1 MINIYNIDG
10 SVLMQVPVTKEAKRE
25 EELSKSDYI
34 SLSFNAAIKVVLP
47 VGSYIEYTYYV
58 DTVRKITRQFLL
70 LEPYEPTQLDEMS
83 WKYTPEFHHP
93 KMILGKVPFYINTKN
108 SQNEDIRQTNW
119 SFVGSPDNIMGKVC
133 DFLNKDIKFGS
144 CLWKAVVTNELKN
157 SLNVSFADNDVLSA
171 LSSIANAVGDNCE
184 WHIDYDNEIIYLGK
198 IIIGKTPTELNVGKN
213 VGITS
218 LSESKENYYNSFTVF
233 GGTRNITQVNNKGE
247 NISSGDIR
255 LQLSID
261 NGSIIVDGKE
271 IEYTIDRFSTMDLR
285 QNKVVEPLFTKVLN
299 FSDVYPSLDTYV
311 YNVRGRKKYVLDS
324 TTNQKIPLTYNADG
338 SVATYKTFTVWY
350 MRLAYYTTSKIEG
363 KKVINTTIDE
373 GVTHYWYDF
382 EITDNL
388 LINGKKISCSFEPNF
403 EKKAL
408 SVPLAGRGTNGKY
421 VGFELNYHKKSIS
434 IRDTDDVDAG
444 NFEVLAGDYE
454 IIYQETNGL
463 IVPTNAEDMLIP
475 RGEELPTLK
484 CNITVLYNIAMP
496 DIYKIGAQQKL
507 LKKATDEI
515 KRLLS
520 DLNNYTCKSYPQV
533 FQKNNPRLQIGQY
546 VTYKDGQGYN
556 LETRVLKLS
565 TNIDYDFIQEITVG
579 NQAIKGTI
587 TQLKEDV
594 QSIIANGGNA
604 NTQGNYTVSQL
615 NNIIAQY
622 GGKYFL
628 SKVNEDIAQKV
639 ITFMEGLKIGGDG
652 KYGIDAKGNAVL
664 GNVQML
670 DAVLRRIVS
679 LGYNGATQQ
688 GFGIVDRG
696 DGKFRLDIND
706 LQVWGKAVFQELEVR
721 KLSYAGGN
729 VYLSGSGSRIFKTE
743 ELYNE
748 AGKLRGWRCWLL
760 ADDGTTATQNM
771 WRVGDQA
778 RCQTFGLA
786 NKQKPTRS
794 WWRLVTAVSEENV
807 ALTDELGNELYDG
820 KKFAWIEIA
829 KDNCELGS
837 DVPMAGD
844 TIVLDGNQN
853 PNERE
858 RQGVMI
864 LETTGANTPRIVAY
878 KGVVGYTHEGCEV
891 FYLSP
896 QGSRIVSTSF
906 EWVSPT
912 GDIIHIVNYRGE
924 WQSGVSYG
932 YYDQVSHGNGVWLCT
947 NINGSTTEPKEGNAD
962 WQLVMKAE
970 KGEKG
975 DDGKDYWQQDVW
987 VDLSAATYDQNIWYT
1002 VVGERLPNNGFAGI
1016 KVVVNLNSG
1025 TKPSWSTH
1033 KLGFSVDFHIDTQAS
1048 GWGITHA
1055 ETIIYSDTFNFCSVS
1070 PVSYKQLGYGSIP
1083 ILYLRGGGRYRVIS
1097 TYNAAWKI
1105 YKDGYTWQSGKY
1117 SQSAMPSN
1125 TRPTPEGHTLKGEQG
1140 FGIVAALNRDYRLSE
1155 ATWNVY
1161 AEIGHSESWSAN
1173 ASERNGCRIGDIFTV
1188 SGAAADTDNYHIAYY
1203 RSTTN
1208 SGDLTG
1214 VCTAHSVSPK
1224 GEKGDKGDQGDRG
1237 PQGATGTP
1245 GKDAV
1250 SASFSPAALTFSAK
1264 TEGNGNATADTTS
1277 GNIATITMLEG
1288 SSKVTG
1294 TYSITS
1300 TVGCTATISGSTV
1313 TVKSVAHDT
1322 IDGRA
1327 ISRTSANVTV
1337 KCVYNGKTCYVDLPI
1352 SVSVSAVWGG
1362 LVTSQK
1368 GLESKYNEVS
1378 DKYNALPLKTTN
1390 ELTQYTSS
1398 IKQSAREISLKVGET
1413 VVGRH
1418 NLLTGSAFEKKT
1430 DYWTGNDAYTP
1441 YISVLNNYNG
1451 YNSAVIEGKSGTN
1464 RGVDF
1469 IRVRVNVARKYVV
1482 SAMLKCS
1489 GAVSEGDFNAYI
1501 VQRDGSMA
1509 DLNKNLFIPLS
1520 AAKNMIA
1527 NEWMLAAETLTLD
1540 ANTVFIDCVFL
1551 YYGTKTAYIA
1561 CPQIAE
1567 GEEYAGY
1574 TLSEQDRNY
1583 IGGNLLDNT
1592 GTLVTGGKLKVASEN
1607 TVLHPKDNSAD
1618 EIEKHSYKGF
1628 PTLNTDARF
1637 YTSDINTV
1645 EWDFVFATFFKQG
1658 QDYMLSFMA
1667 KGNKGG
1673 RFTASMYNYYNTEEL
1688 FAEAPNRVDTDNS
1701 HVQMEFKEDYI
1712 WTRYWVRWRVVGEQP
1727 PRYVRITCHQGCDL
1741 YLSQPKMEYGAT
1753 ATEWRAEKT
1762 DYIEDKSIAGSLLD
1776 AGIDINSKEIMLT
1789 ADKTTFRTT
1798 KGTKV
1803 AMFDEDGLNAQLVRA
1818 QRLQTKG
1825 KNGAEVRIEDGMVQI
1840 FGAAGVANIR
1850 FGLDDNG
1857 YATLGYYDNHGNLLY
1872 DLGPKGIVKLDVAD
1886 STMTRTAFIN
1896 LDAAGL
1902 VSPYTEKKD
1911 GYLWITADNNNK
1923 FFGLQGKPNV
1933 YVRVNLGVTK
1943 SVELYQYRAP
1953 RLNGDVIL
1961 DEKYRLSKSQAEKAD
1976 GCYFTSNQVQVTD
1989 GNFTNLAKGTYLP
2002 WDAQT
2007 RDNTKLRPIGVK
2019 SVPKLS
2025 VGGFMTLGTSA
2036 LASTS
2041 QLKVLSTV
2049 YGGGVYVFPDNGF
2062 GNVEID

>member
-1 MINIYNIDG
+1 MATLLARGQITI
-10 SVLMQVPVTKEAKRE
+10 
-25 EELSKSDYI
+25 
-34 SLSFNAAIKVVLP
+34 AAI
-47 VGSYIEYTYYV
+47 
-58 DTVRKITRQFLL
+58 R
-70 LEPYEPTQLDEMS
+70 
-83 WKYTPEFHHP
+83 
-93 KMILGKVPFYINTKN
+93 
-108 SQNEDIRQTNW
+108 
-119 SFVGSPDNIMGKVC
+119 
-133 DFLNKDIKFGS
+133 
-144 CLWKAVVTNELKN
+144 
-157 SLNVSFADNDVLSA
+157 
-171 LSSIANAVGDNCE
+171 
-184 WHIDYDNEIIYLGK
+184 
-198 IIIGKTPTELNVGKN
+198 
-213 VGITS
+213 
-218 LSESKENYYNSFTVF
+218 
-233 GGTRNITQVNNKGE
+233 
-247 NISSGDIR
+247 
-255 LQLSID
+255 
-261 NGSIIVDGKE
+261 
-271 IEYTIDRFSTMDLR
+271 
-285 QNKVVEPLFTKVLN
+285 
-299 FSDVYPSLDTYV
+299 
-311 YNVRGRKKYVLDS
+311 
-324 TTNQKIPLTYNADG
+324 
-338 SVATYKTFTVWY
+338 
-350 MRLAYYTTSKIEG
+350 
-363 KKVINTTIDE
+363 
-373 GVTHYWYDF
+373 
-382 EITDNL
+382 
-388 LINGKKISCSFEPNF
+388 
-403 EKKAL
+403 
-408 SVPLAGRGTNGKY
+408 
-421 VGFELNYHKKSIS
+421 
-434 IRDTDDVDAG
+434 
-444 NFEVLAGDYE
+444 
-454 IIYQETNGL
+454 
-463 IVPTNAEDMLIP
+463 
-475 RGEELPTLK
+475 
-484 CNITVLYNIAMP
+484 
-496 DIYKIGAQQKL
+496 
-507 LKKATDEI
+507 
-515 KRLLS
+515 
-520 DLNNYTCKSYPQV
+520 
-533 FQKNNPRLQIGQY
+533 
-546 VTYKDGQGYN
+546 
-556 LETRVLKLS
+556 
-565 TNIDYDFIQEITVG
+565 
-579 NQAIKGTI
+579 
-587 TQLKEDV
+587 
-594 QSIIANGGNA
+594 
-604 NTQGNYTVSQL
+604 
-615 NNIIAQY
+615 
-622 GGKYFL
+622 
-628 SKVNEDIAQKV
+628 
-639 ITFMEGLKIGGDG
+639 
-652 KYGIDAKGNAVL
+652 
-664 GNVQML
+664 
-670 DAVLRRIVS
+670 
-679 LGYNGATQQ
+679 
-688 GFGIVDRG
+688 
-696 DGKFRLDIND
+696 
-706 LQVWGKAVFQELEVR
+706 
-721 KLSYAGGN
+721 
-729 VYLSGSGSRIFKTE
+729 
-743 ELYNE
+743 
-748 AGKLRGWRCWLL
+748 
-760 ADDGTTATQNM
+760 DGT
-771 WRVGDQA
+771 
-778 RCQTFGLA
+778 
-786 NKQKPTRS
+786 
-794 WWRLVTAVSEENV
+794 
-807 ALTDELGNELYDG
+807 
-820 KKFAWIEIA
+820 
-829 KDNCELGS
+829 
-837 DVPMAGD
+837 
-844 TIVLDGNQN
+844 
-853 PNERE
+853 
-858 RQGVMI
+858 
-864 LETTGANTPRIVAY
+864 
-878 KGVVGYTHEGCEV
+878 
-891 FYLSP
+891 
-896 QGSRIVSTSF
+896 
-906 EWVSPT
+906 
-912 GDIIHIVNYRGE
+912 
-924 WQSGVSYG
+924 
-932 YYDQVSHGNGVWLCT
+932 
-947 NINGSTTEPKEGNAD
+947 
-962 WQLVMKAE
+962 
-970 KGEKG
+970 
-975 DDGKDYWQQDVW
+975 DGKDYWQQDVW

-1033 KLGFSVDFHIDTQAS
+1033 SAGFSVDFHIDTQAS
-1048 GWGITHA
+1048 GWGTTHA
-1055 ETIIYSDTFNFCSVS
+1055 ETIIYSDTFSFCPVS

-1083 ILYLRGGGRYRVIS
+1083 ILYLRGGGRYRVFS

-1125 TRPTPEGHTLKGEQG
+1125 TRPTPEGHTLKGDKGDKGMDGEQG
-1140 FGIVAALNRDYRLSE
+1140 EQGYGIVAAVIKNNYTESDWS
-1155 ATWNVY
+1155 VY
-1161 AEIGHSESWSAN
+1161 AAIDRVESYSN
-1173 ASERNGCRIGDIFTV
+1173 TSSIRNGCRIGDIFTV
-1188 SGAAADTDNYHIAYY
+1188 SGKATDTGNYHIAYY
-1203 RSTTN
+1203 RCTN
-1208 SGDLTG
+1208 SSGDLQG
-1214 VCTAHSVSPK
+1214 KCFAHTISP
-1224 GEKGDKGDQGDRG
+1224 KGDKGDTGNAGLTFANGKSLYKDLLFDGGYNGCVVYNNLGNKNVKLTIVPKSSDNPYAIAKKELKIETTGAASPGHGGVQQEIKSRASAVFVRRVIAKIPKGYTLHNAENAKGTGMVYKWLTPNVGTDTFTEYIYMYQCGASGNFSTAGHMYLYGGTTATADKPVVWYIASCETYDMTAGSSAQIKSTEVMYATSTSGTSAPTSGWQKNIPTVASGSFLWSRFTITYMDGSKAVLYNVSKMGDRG
-1237 PQGATGTP
+1237 PQGPTGP
-1245 GKDAV
+1245 AGKDAV

-1264 TEGNGNATADTTS
+1264 TEGNGNCLADVSS
-1277 GNIATITMLEG
+1277 GNTATITMLEG

-1327 ISRTSANVTV
+1327 ISRTSASVTV

-1368 GLESKYNEVS
+1368 GLESKYTEISN
-1378 DKYNALPLKTTN
+1378 KYNALPLKTTN
-1390 ELTQYTSS
+1390 ELTQYTST

-1451 YNSAVIEGKSGTN
+1451 YNSVVIEGKSGSN

-1469 IRVRVNVARKYVV
+1469 IRVKVKEARKYVV

-1501 VQRDGSMA
+1501 LQRDGSMVE
-1509 DLNKNLFIPLS
+1509 LNKNLFIPLS
-1520 AAKNMIA
+1520 VAKNMVA
-1527 NEWMLAAETLTLD
+1527 NEWMLGVETLTLD

-1872 DLGPKGIVKLDVAD
+1872 DLGPKGIVKLDVSD

-1943 SVELYQYRAP
+1943 SVELYLYRAP

>member
-1 MINIYNIDG
+1 MATLLARGQITI
-10 SVLMQVPVTKEAKRE
+10 
-25 EELSKSDYI
+25 
-34 SLSFNAAIKVVLP
+34 AAI
-47 VGSYIEYTYYV
+47 
-58 DTVRKITRQFLL
+58 R
-70 LEPYEPTQLDEMS
+70 
-83 WKYTPEFHHP
+83 
-93 KMILGKVPFYINTKN
+93 
-108 SQNEDIRQTNW
+108 
-119 SFVGSPDNIMGKVC
+119 
-133 DFLNKDIKFGS
+133 
-144 CLWKAVVTNELKN
+144 
-157 SLNVSFADNDVLSA
+157 
-171 LSSIANAVGDNCE
+171 
-184 WHIDYDNEIIYLGK
+184 
-198 IIIGKTPTELNVGKN
+198 
-213 VGITS
+213 
-218 LSESKENYYNSFTVF
+218 
-233 GGTRNITQVNNKGE
+233 
-247 NISSGDIR
+247 
-255 LQLSID
+255 
-261 NGSIIVDGKE
+261 
-271 IEYTIDRFSTMDLR
+271 
-285 QNKVVEPLFTKVLN
+285 
-299 FSDVYPSLDTYV
+299 
-311 YNVRGRKKYVLDS
+311 
-324 TTNQKIPLTYNADG
+324 
-338 SVATYKTFTVWY
+338 
-350 MRLAYYTTSKIEG
+350 
-363 KKVINTTIDE
+363 
-373 GVTHYWYDF
+373 
-382 EITDNL
+382 
-388 LINGKKISCSFEPNF
+388 
-403 EKKAL
+403 
-408 SVPLAGRGTNGKY
+408 
-421 VGFELNYHKKSIS
+421 
-434 IRDTDDVDAG
+434 
-444 NFEVLAGDYE
+444 
-454 IIYQETNGL
+454 
-463 IVPTNAEDMLIP
+463 
-475 RGEELPTLK
+475 
-484 CNITVLYNIAMP
+484 
-496 DIYKIGAQQKL
+496 
-507 LKKATDEI
+507 
-515 KRLLS
+515 
-520 DLNNYTCKSYPQV
+520 
-533 FQKNNPRLQIGQY
+533 
-546 VTYKDGQGYN
+546 
-556 LETRVLKLS
+556 
-565 TNIDYDFIQEITVG
+565 
-579 NQAIKGTI
+579 
-587 TQLKEDV
+587 
-594 QSIIANGGNA
+594 
-604 NTQGNYTVSQL
+604 
-615 NNIIAQY
+615 
-622 GGKYFL
+622 
-628 SKVNEDIAQKV
+628 
-639 ITFMEGLKIGGDG
+639 
-652 KYGIDAKGNAVL
+652 
-664 GNVQML
+664 
-670 DAVLRRIVS
+670 
-679 LGYNGATQQ
+679 
-688 GFGIVDRG
+688 
-696 DGKFRLDIND
+696 
-706 LQVWGKAVFQELEVR
+706 
-721 KLSYAGGN
+721 
-729 VYLSGSGSRIFKTE
+729 
-743 ELYNE
+743 
-748 AGKLRGWRCWLL
+748 
-760 ADDGTTATQNM
+760 DGT
-771 WRVGDQA
+771 
-778 RCQTFGLA
+778 
-786 NKQKPTRS
+786 
-794 WWRLVTAVSEENV
+794 
-807 ALTDELGNELYDG
+807 
-820 KKFAWIEIA
+820 
-829 KDNCELGS
+829 
-837 DVPMAGD
+837 
-844 TIVLDGNQN
+844 
-853 PNERE
+853 
-858 RQGVMI
+858 
-864 LETTGANTPRIVAY
+864 
-878 KGVVGYTHEGCEV
+878 
-891 FYLSP
+891 
-896 QGSRIVSTSF
+896 
-906 EWVSPT
+906 
-912 GDIIHIVNYRGE
+912 
-924 WQSGVSYG
+924 
-932 YYDQVSHGNGVWLCT
+932 
-947 NINGSTTEPKEGNAD
+947 
-962 WQLVMKAE
+962 
-970 KGEKG
+970 
-975 DDGKDYWQQDVW
+975 DGKDYWQQDVW

-1033 KLGFSVDFHIDTQAS
+1033 SAGFSVDFHIDTQAS
-1048 GWGITHA
+1048 GWGTTHA
-1055 ETIIYSDTFNFCSVS
+1055 ETIIYSDTFSFCPVS

-1083 ILYLRGGGRYRVIS
+1083 ILYLRGGGRYRVFS

-1105 YKDGYTWQSGKY
+1105 YKDGYTWQSGKN

-1125 TRPTPEGHTLKGEQG
+1125 TRPTPEGHTLKGDKGDKGMDGEQG
-1140 FGIVAALNRDYRLSE
+1140 EQGYGIVAAVIKNNYTESDWS
-1155 ATWNVY
+1155 VY
-1161 AEIGHSESWSAN
+1161 AAIDRVESYSN
-1173 ASERNGCRIGDIFTV
+1173 TSSIRNGCRIGDIFTV
-1188 SGAAADTDNYHIAYY
+1188 SGKATDTGNYHIAYY
-1203 RSTTN
+1203 RCTN
-1208 SGDLTG
+1208 SSGDLQG
-1214 VCTAHSVSPK
+1214 KCFAHTISP
-1224 GEKGDKGDQGDRG
+1224 KGDKGDTGNAGLTFANGKSLYKDLLFDGGYNGCVVYNNLGNKNVKLTIVPKSSDNPYAIAKKELKIETTGAASPGHGGVQQEIKSRASAVFVRRVIAKIPKGYTLHNAENAMGTGMVYKWLTPNVGTDTFTEYIYMYQCGASGNFSTAGHMYLYGGTTATADKPVVWYIASCETYDMTAGSSAQIKSTEVMYATSTSGTSAPTSGWQKNIPTVASGSFLWSRFTITYMDGSKAVLYNVSKMGDRG
-1237 PQGATGTP
+1237 PQGPTGP
-1245 GKDAV
+1245 AGKDAV

-1264 TEGNGNATADTTS
+1264 TEGNGNCLADVSS
-1277 GNIATITMLEG
+1277 GNTATITMLEG

-1327 ISRTSANVTV
+1327 ISRTSASVTV

-1368 GLESKYNEVS
+1368 GLESKYTEISN
-1378 DKYNALPLKTTN
+1378 KYNALPLKTTN
-1390 ELTQYTSS
+1390 ELTQYTST

-1430 DYWTGNDAYTP
+1430 DYWTGDDAYTP

-1451 YNSAVIEGKSGTN
+1451 YNSVVIEGKSGSN

-1469 IRVRVNVARKYVV
+1469 IRVKVKEARKYVV

-1501 VQRDGSMA
+1501 LQRDGSMVE
-1509 DLNKNLFIPLS
+1509 LNKNLFIPLS
-1520 AAKNMIA
+1520 VAKNMVA
-1527 NEWMLAAETLTLD
+1527 NEWMLGVETLTLD

-1872 DLGPKGIVKLDVAD
+1872 DLGPKGIVKLDVSD

-1943 SVELYQYRAP
+1943 SVELYLYRAP

>member
-1 MINIYNIDG
+1 MATLLARGQITI
-10 SVLMQVPVTKEAKRE
+10 
-25 EELSKSDYI
+25 
-34 SLSFNAAIKVVLP
+34 AAI
-47 VGSYIEYTYYV
+47 
-58 DTVRKITRQFLL
+58 R
-70 LEPYEPTQLDEMS
+70 
-83 WKYTPEFHHP
+83 
-93 KMILGKVPFYINTKN
+93 
-108 SQNEDIRQTNW
+108 
-119 SFVGSPDNIMGKVC
+119 
-133 DFLNKDIKFGS
+133 
-144 CLWKAVVTNELKN
+144 
-157 SLNVSFADNDVLSA
+157 
-171 LSSIANAVGDNCE
+171 
-184 WHIDYDNEIIYLGK
+184 
-198 IIIGKTPTELNVGKN
+198 
-213 VGITS
+213 
-218 LSESKENYYNSFTVF
+218 
-233 GGTRNITQVNNKGE
+233 
-247 NISSGDIR
+247 
-255 LQLSID
+255 
-261 NGSIIVDGKE
+261 
-271 IEYTIDRFSTMDLR
+271 
-285 QNKVVEPLFTKVLN
+285 
-299 FSDVYPSLDTYV
+299 
-311 YNVRGRKKYVLDS
+311 
-324 TTNQKIPLTYNADG
+324 
-338 SVATYKTFTVWY
+338 
-350 MRLAYYTTSKIEG
+350 
-363 KKVINTTIDE
+363 
-373 GVTHYWYDF
+373 
-382 EITDNL
+382 
-388 LINGKKISCSFEPNF
+388 
-403 EKKAL
+403 
-408 SVPLAGRGTNGKY
+408 
-421 VGFELNYHKKSIS
+421 
-434 IRDTDDVDAG
+434 
-444 NFEVLAGDYE
+444 
-454 IIYQETNGL
+454 
-463 IVPTNAEDMLIP
+463 
-475 RGEELPTLK
+475 
-484 CNITVLYNIAMP
+484 
-496 DIYKIGAQQKL
+496 
-507 LKKATDEI
+507 
-515 KRLLS
+515 
-520 DLNNYTCKSYPQV
+520 
-533 FQKNNPRLQIGQY
+533 
-546 VTYKDGQGYN
+546 
-556 LETRVLKLS
+556 
-565 TNIDYDFIQEITVG
+565 
-579 NQAIKGTI
+579 
-587 TQLKEDV
+587 
-594 QSIIANGGNA
+594 
-604 NTQGNYTVSQL
+604 
-615 NNIIAQY
+615 
-622 GGKYFL
+622 
-628 SKVNEDIAQKV
+628 
-639 ITFMEGLKIGGDG
+639 
-652 KYGIDAKGNAVL
+652 
-664 GNVQML
+664 
-670 DAVLRRIVS
+670 
-679 LGYNGATQQ
+679 
-688 GFGIVDRG
+688 
-696 DGKFRLDIND
+696 
-706 LQVWGKAVFQELEVR
+706 
-721 KLSYAGGN
+721 
-729 VYLSGSGSRIFKTE
+729 
-743 ELYNE
+743 
-748 AGKLRGWRCWLL
+748 
-760 ADDGTTATQNM
+760 DGT
-771 WRVGDQA
+771 
-778 RCQTFGLA
+778 
-786 NKQKPTRS
+786 
-794 WWRLVTAVSEENV
+794 
-807 ALTDELGNELYDG
+807 
-820 KKFAWIEIA
+820 
-829 KDNCELGS
+829 
-837 DVPMAGD
+837 
-844 TIVLDGNQN
+844 
-853 PNERE
+853 
-858 RQGVMI
+858 
-864 LETTGANTPRIVAY
+864 
-878 KGVVGYTHEGCEV
+878 
-891 FYLSP
+891 
-896 QGSRIVSTSF
+896 
-906 EWVSPT
+906 
-912 GDIIHIVNYRGE
+912 
-924 WQSGVSYG
+924 
-932 YYDQVSHGNGVWLCT
+932 
-947 NINGSTTEPKEGNAD
+947 
-962 WQLVMKAE
+962 
-970 KGEKG
+970 
-975 DDGKDYWQQDVW
+975 DGKDYWQQDVW

-1378 DKYNALPLKTTN
+1378 NKYNALPLKTTN

-1451 YNSAVIEGKSGTN
+1451 YNSVVIEGKSGSN

-1469 IRVRVNVARKYVV
+1469 IRVKVKEARKYVV

-1501 VQRDGSMA
+1501 LQRDGSMVE
-1509 DLNKNLFIPLS
+1509 LNKNLFIPLS
-1520 AAKNMIA
+1520 VAKNMVA
-1527 NEWMLAAETLTLD
+1527 NEWMLGVETLTLD

-1825 KNGAEVRIEDGMVQI
+1825 KNGIEVRIEDGMVQI

-1902 VSPYTEKKD
+1902 VSPYTEKKN

-1943 SVELYQYRAP
+1943 SVELYLYRAP